1 LARKAM
7 TTKTATITHTTTD
20 NVVGQRTNTM
30 HDTILPM
37 SLIPTMATTSLLW
50 SIG

>member
-7 TTKTATITHTTTD
+7 ITNTATITHTTTD
-20 NVVGQRTNTM
+20 NVVGQRTKNM
-30 HDTILPM
+30 HDTILLM
-37 SLIPTMATTSLLW
+37 SLIPTKATTSVLS

>member
-7 TTKTATITHTTTD
+7 TTKTATMTHTTTD
-20 NVVGQRTNTM
+20 NVVGQRTKNM

-37 SLIPTMATTSLLW
+37 SLIPTKATTSVLS